1 VAALRDAELIETE
14 LNPAY
19 PVHSDAELLRAARQH
34 IEAGRDPRELLAER
48 LREKAKDDSS

>member
-1 VAALRDAELIETE
+1 MAALRDAELIETE

-34 IEAGRDPRELLAER
+34 IEAGRDPRELLAEL